1 MPSVFISY
9 RRDDSA
15 GEAGRLADA
24 LEARFGKER
33 VWRDVEDIPAGEDF
47 AHEIDRALAKA
58 DTLLVVI
65 GREWLAVH
73 KATGQRRLDD
83 TQDFVRLEIES
94 ALAHGIRVL
103 PVLVRGTPMPA
114 PDELP
119 ESLRPLARIQAY
131 ELSDSRWDY
140 DVRRLIELL
149 GHERGWQAAV
159 RKRWRLA
166 LVVVALLALAA
177 GMFAWST
184 RPQDVSGVWHLANG
198 NVWTVTQD
206 GDRLNIDETHR
217 DSHEVWK
224 KGVAVLRGKR
234 VEVELDLVFE
244 RGHHYTGELQ
254 IGDNAATMTGT
265 LTLQRDGRAEPIT
278 LTRQAR
284 Q

>member
-47 AHEIDRALAKA
+47 AREIDRALAKA

-73 KATGQRRLDD
+73 STTGQRRLDD

-94 ALAHGIRVL
+94 AFAHDIRVL

-119 ESLRPLARIQAY
+119 ESLRPLARIQAC

-140 DVRRLIELL
+140 DVGKLIELL
-149 GHERGWQAAV
+149 ADERGWRAAL
-159 RKRWRLA
+159 RKHRRLA
-166 LVVVALLALAA
+166 LVAVATLLVVA
-177 GMFAWST
+177 GMFVWST

-206 GDRLNIDETHR
+206 GDRLGIEETHR
-217 DSHEVWK
+217 DSREVWK
-224 KGVAVLRGKR
+224 KGVAALRGKR
-234 VEVELDLVFE
+234 VEVELDHVFE
-244 RGHHYTGELQ
+244 RGYHYTGELQ
-254 IGDNAATMTGT
+254 LGDNAATMTGT
-265 LTLQRDGRAEPIT
+265 ITLQRDGRKEPIT